1 MWDLRCYQ
9 NQFFFFPFIQLSGIS
24 GAAVWPGKQPPL
36 CRGVTPVFSRWAFLC
51 TLPVPY
57 EEKRDS
63 SATLL
68 QLPRYS
74 GRFCSAFMEDLNS
87 IIRQL
92 MSPALCMS
100 MYLFSS
106 LIILCVDTIQK
117 SILSIWEGR
126 KVRTGSLGKIQFI
139 FISTFNCSFCYMSS
153 CFLGWMRNF
162 YSIFAWFC
170 IIFHVKI
177 WDAEV

>member
-9 NQFFFFPFIQLSGIS
+9 YHFFFLLYSAFWDIWSCS
-24 GAAVWPGKQPPL
+24 VTRRAA
-36 CRGVTPVFSRWAFLC
+36 
-51 TLPVPY
+51 
-57 EEKRDS
+57 S
-63 SATLL
+63 S
-68 QLPRYS
+68 LPRGGTS
-74 GRFCSAFMEDLNS
+74 VFLLSFSLHLPSAIWSEEGFFCQFAAAPQIQWEILLSLHGRSELQNQAVDE
-87 IIRQL
+87 
-92 MSPALCMS
+92 PALCMS
-100 MYLFSS
+100 MYLFFS
-106 LIILCVDTIQK
+106 LILLCIDTIQK

-126 KVRTGSLGKIQFI
+126 KVRTSSLGKIQFI
-139 FISTFNCSFCYMSS
+139 LIFTFNCSFCYMSS